1 MLQNFLTVGQQVLV
15 LFILIFCGFV
25 LGKKNIMTE
34 QGAKVCADMA
44 LILATPCVIVQAFQ
58 REYRPELLMNLL
70 KALAIAVLIHA
81 VAIGLAHLVYRK
93 KDARS
98 RVFRLAVVLSNAG
111 FMALPLQQA
120 VLGDEGVFYGAAYVI
135 TLNIV
140 LWSYG
145 VLTMDTSCK
154 TVSLKKILVS
164 PGVIGVAAG
173 LIVFVGQFSLPEVI
187 NAPITHLAALNTPV
201 PMLFAGFYLSKVDI
215 GLAMRQK
222 EYYGVMALRLL
233 AVPVLCI
240 GLLYLFGVRGVL
252 LTSMAIAA
260 TAPTAAAVS
269 MFSSR
274 YGQDTEA
281 AVNLVAMSTLL
292 SAVTMPILVALT
304 QLLPQ

>member
-1 MLQNFLTVGQQVLV
+1 MLV
-15 LFILIFCGFV
+15 LFVLIFCGFV

-44 LILATPCVIVQAFQ
+44 LILATPCIIVQAFQ
-58 REYRPELLMNLL
+58 REFHPELLTNLL
-70 KALAIAVLIHA
+70 KAFAIAVFIHA
-81 VAIGLAHLVYRK
+81 AGIGLAHLFYRG

-98 RVFRLAVVLSNAG
+98 RVFRMAVVFSNAG

-145 VLTMDTSCK
+145 VVTMDTSGK
-154 TVSLKKILVS
+154 TISPKKILVS

-187 NAPITHLAALNTPV
+187 KAPIAHLAALNTPI
-201 PMLFAGFYLSKVDI
+201 PMLFAGYYLSKANI
-215 GLAMRQK
+215 GAAMRQK
-222 EYYGVMALRLL
+222 NYYGVMALRLL
-233 AVPVLCI
+233 VVPVLCV
-240 GLLYLFGVRGVL
+240 GVLYVLGVRGVL

-260 TAPTAAAVS
+260 TAPIAAAVS

-281 AVNLVAMSTLL
+281 AVNLVAMSTLI
-292 SAVTMPILVALT
+292 SAITMPVLVAAT
-304 QLLPQ
+304 QLLPN